1 MSLSDFQHFAINVLA
16 VCDYLL
22 APGSPLIAAAA
33 LSPPDVVYF
42 SLYDRVFIKYSMEM
56 ADKIYLALAT
66 AVATLLLTRYQ
77 WSRWRALVV
86 ALAGAPLGLVG
97 GLLSANSVAALMSL
111 VLGRGQSWCA
121 AL

>member
-1 MSLSDFQHFAINVLA
+1 
-16 VCDYLL
+16 
-22 APGSPLIAAAA
+22 

-121 AL
+121 ALSRLYSRLTLLPGSLMRTFAWCCLFLLLSQVR